1 MPVIVMPKPLVDKL
15 GDEGSRALVEVINE
29 SVRAAKLDWAEL
41 SGERFERR
49 LAESTGVLRQEIA
62 NFRAELKEDIA
73 NLRTELKGDISN
85 VWAELKEDIAN
96 LRAELKGDITNLRA
110 EIKEGVSRSHFGVLR
125 WMFVFWVGQV
135 AAVAG
140 ILALFLK

>member
-1 MPVIVMPKPLVDKL
+1 MPKPLVEKL
-15 GDEGSRALVEVINE
+15 GDEGSRALVDVINE
-29 SVRAAKLDWAEL
+29 SVRAAKLDWAGL

-49 LAESTGVLRQEIA
+49 LAESTGALRQEIA

-85 VWAELKEDIAN
+85 V
-96 LRAELKGDITNLRA
+96 RAELI
-110 EIKEGVSRSHFGVLR
+110 R

>member
-1 MPVIVMPKPLVDKL
+1 MPVIVMPKPLVEKL
-15 GDEGSRALVEVINE
+15 GDEGSRALVDVINE

-49 LAESTGVLRQEIA
+49 LAESTGALGQEIA
-62 NFRAELKEDIA
+62 NVRAELKEDIA
-73 NLRTELKGDISN
+73 NLRAD
-85 VWAELKEDIAN
+85 
-96 LRAELKGDITNLRA
+96 LRA
-110 EIKEGVSRSHFGVLR
+110 EISKSHFGVLR